1 MRRGRRGGR
10 RGEEEGGK
18 ERKETMSTGTLHSL
32 DCPPVQLRLLEASI
46 YPARQLHWNP
56 GISSVQMCWQPPLFT
71 EHCLMS
77 GNVWNKPQMASTCT
91 TPPPT
96 HTHTHTHRHTQ

>member
-1 MRRGRRGGR
+1 MPRRERGGE
-10 RGEEEGGK
+10 GEEEGGEGEEDGK
-18 ERKETMSTGTLHSL
+18 ERKETMSTETLHPL
-32 DCPPVQLRLLEASI
+32 DCTPVQLRLLEASI

-77 GNVWNKPQMASTCT
+77 ENDKN
-91 TPPPT
+91 
-96 HTHTHTHRHTQ
+96 